1 MRYLKVTAQDR
12 SAYGRADNLILHFFE
27 EIDGAE
33 DRLVHEAYALDN
45 TADGKVDFQY
55 GDVNNDGK
63 ENIKD
68 EELINLFA
76 EAFLQLSWFNNGDTW
91 DRYVKIYVEDF
102 AYDGSLDPVE
112 LHFHDSSRRPSG
124 RSLVST
130 ATVLD
135 SLEGYMVDMV
145 FGLDMDGDGDL
156 DKVDKQLA
164 WTLRSTFLRF
174 NWR

>member
-33 DRLVHEAYALDN
+33 DRLVHEAYALDY
-45 TADGKVDFQY
+45 TSDGTVDFQY

-68 EELINLFA
+68 EELLNLFA

-91 DRYVKIYVEDF
+91 DRYVKIFVEDI
-102 AYDGSLDPVE
+102 AHNGSRDPVH
-112 LHFHDSSRRPSG
+112 LHFHDSSYRPG

-130 ATVLD
+130 AAVLD
-135 SLEGYMVDMV
+135 SPEGYMVDMV
-145 FGLDMDGDGDL
+145 FGLDLDGDGDL
-156 DKVDKQLA
+156 DKVDKRLA